1 MTNKEIIAKVNEEL
15 KAQGINATN
24 AQIETA
30 INQVTAKQELT
41 EDAMENVAGGVGPA
55 AVIPF
60 IPDIVD
66 GVKTI
71 VKKVTGGDKDK
82 QQPAQPAGGN
92 GGGGKSYSNTN
103 DGGKQMLNQGDQ
115 NTNSNSGRMQW

>member
-82 QQPAQPAGGN
+82 QQPADGQPAGG
-92 GGGGKSYSNTN
+92 GGTTYENSNQ
-103 DGGKQMLNQGDQ
+103 GGKQMMNQGDG
-115 NTNSNSGRMQW
+115 NTNSNKGTMNW